1 MDGVTGLGA
10 DPVAIGA
17 AHTALLYRGAVEYL
31 AAVLPFVRAG
41 VAAGDAVIVAAPA
54 ANLAMLREESAAE
67 GFAADVRWLD
77 MAEVGGNPGR
87 IVPAVLHPV
96 LDRAARVVT
105 EVVWPKRPWAQYAS
119 CVRHEALA
127 NRLLDGRE
135 LRLLCPYDAAA
146 LDDSV
151 LADALATH
159 PGVLDRGGYRASTD
173 YAPEAALASHGAPLI
188 EPVRAE
194 SLLVG
199 IGELGAAR
207 ALVSARAR
215 AHGLAEQRVGDAALV
230 VTELV
235 TNSIEHGGGE
245 ATLSVWSADGELVF
259 QVRDGGKLA
268 DPLAGLRPAPID
280 QAHGRGLLL
289 VQTLADLV
297 TIHSAGDGTVVRAH
311 FTRSS
316 GA

>member
-1 MDGVTGLGA
+1 MTGLGA
-10 DPVAIGA
+10 GPVAIGA

-31 AAVLPFVRAG
+31 AGVLPFVRDG
-41 VAAGDAVIVAAPA
+41 VAAGDAVVVAAPA
-54 ANLAMLREESAAE
+54 ANLALLRDECAAE
-67 GFAADVRWLD
+67 GFAAEVRWLD
-77 MAEVGGNPGR
+77 MAQVGGNPGR

-96 LDRAARVVT
+96 LDRSARVVT
-105 EVVWPKRPWAQYAS
+105 EVVWPRRSSARYAS
-119 CVRHEALA
+119 CLRHEALA

-135 LRLLCPYDAAA
+135 LRMLCPFDAAV
-146 LDDSV
+146 LDDAV
-151 LADALATH
+151 VADALATH
-159 PGVLDRGGYRASTD
+159 PGVLDRGGFRTSAD
-173 YAPEAALASHGAPLI
+173 YAPDAALAGLGEVVV
-188 EPVRAE
+188 EPPRAE

-199 IGELGAAR
+199 VNELGKAR
-207 ALVSARAR
+207 ALVSTKAR
-215 AHGLAEQRVGDAALV
+215 AHGLSDQRVGDAALV

-268 DPLAGLRPAPID
+268 DPLAGLRPAPVD

-297 TIHSAGDGTVVRAH
+297 TIHSAGEGTVVRAH
-311 FTRSS
+311 FTRST